1 MSFNLGE
8 FIQQTKK
15 KAFEEEFG
23 TGAVRAADRQ
33 KDTNYAL
40 AGYETVKVGSSGGGV
55 QRPVYVP
62 INQQAPAPVA
72 EAPAQ
77 QARSTS
83 QTRQPSELQKLKVGK
98 VKEPAGPTMEDVASM
113 FAENIASMQS
123 GLQESMMQQQQMFM
137 DMQAAQSER
146 MEALTT
152 SLMNA
157 QMANQPRPQ
166 VMGIK
171 SATSTAGTP
180 MSIARRGVT
189 GAFGR
194 SGMRIQNLN
203 V

>member
-23 TGAVRAADRQ
+23 TGAVRATDRQ
-33 KDTNYAL
+33 KGTNYAL
-40 AGYETVKVGSSGGGV
+40 AGYETVRLPSGGGSR
-55 QRPVYVP
+55 RPVYVP